1 MRVEHADENATV
13 DSSSSDGHEVP
24 RLLQERWTMIHT
36 VKKKPHGFCEIS
48 SIDLSFAGSAIP
60 LVILLIEATVIANAK
75 IAGMNDD
82 LQLRGMQY
90 NIALTVFFVP
100 YALFELSIN
109 IVLNT
114 LRPSIWISVMFL
126 AEEQ

>member
-13 DSSSSDGHEVP
+13 GSSSSDGHEVP

-36 VKKKPHGFCEIS
+36 VKKKPHGFCEKS
-48 SIDLSFAGSAIP
+48 SIDLSFAG
-60 LVILLIEATVIANAK
+60 IANIK

-109 IVLNT
+109 IVLNI
-114 LRPSIWISVMFL
+114 LRPSIWISVMLL